1 MLLISLPSA
10 LRFIRLNVFGH
21 SPCGALIH
29 PIFNFENSHYI
40 NITPVFKAK
49 TRNKIS
55 YPKFV
60 NLFLHRSL
68 ENGGWQITDDPLF
81 IELKFDGFP
90 FQIDIGAE
98 KLIKAIKKY

>member
-29 PIFNFENSHYI
+29 PIFDFKNSHYI

-49 TRNKIS
+49 TRTKIS

-68 ENGGWQITDDPLF
+68 N
-81 IELKFDGFP
+81 P
-90 FQIDIGAE
+90 FQRI
-98 KLIKAIKKY
+98 IKVNLCLCIHFLFAIKKI